1 VTKRKG
7 IVVVTAVFLAAA
19 GAGTLA
25 WYRLGGSGNF
35 VRKADEYFC
44 PMHPEIVRDKPGECP
59 VCGMKLEKRLPRGA
73 SPPAAGVA
81 SSGERRILYY
91 RHPMNASVHSDKP
104 AKDDMG
110 MDYIPVYAD
119 EAQGASSVPGRAPVT
134 IPPERAQLL
143 GIRSEPVTAGV
154 SGSQLR
160 TVGRV
165 AVDERR
171 REVIQTK
178 YEGYVEKLYVDFTG
192 KPVRRGQ
199 PLLAIYSPE
208 LVAAQ
213 KEYLVARGAEQ
224 RLGESTVPGVA
235 KGGTE
240 LAEAARQRLRSL
252 DVSPD
257 EIATLERTGA
267 TRRTNTLRSPVSG
280 LVIQKTAFD
289 GMKVSPADR
298 LYEIADLSRVWV
310 LAEVYEK
317 DLGAVRVGLPTRV
330 VLPNQPGR
338 EWRGVLTFISP
349 TVKPETRTVEARIE
363 LSNADGLLKP
373 DMFADVYLEGASI
386 SVLTVPESA
395 VVQTGERTLVFV
407 DKGQGHYEPRE
418 VSIGERVP
426 GGYRVRG
433 GLVAGERVVVSANFL
448 LDSESSIRS
457 AIARAR
463 GGN

>member
-1 VTKRKG
+1 VTKRPK
-7 IVVVTAVFLAAA
+7 IAVALAAVLVVA

-25 WYRLGGSGNF
+25 WYRRGGIGNS

-44 PMHPEIVRDKPGECP
+44 PMHPQIVRDKPGECP
-59 VCGMKLEKRLPRGA
+59 VCGMKLEKRLPRGG
-73 SPPAAGVA
+73 SPPPAAA
-81 SSGERRILYY
+81 SCPGARRILYY
-91 RHPMNASVHSDKP
+91 RHPMDPSVHSDKP

-110 MDYIPVYAD
+110 MDYIAVYAE
-119 EAQGASSVPGRAPVT
+119 EAPEASSVPGRAAVT
-134 IPPERAQLL
+134 IPSERVQLL

-154 SGSQLR
+154 SGGTFR

-165 AVDERR
+165 AIDERR
-171 REVIQTK
+171 RQVVQTK

-208 LVAAQ
+208 LVAAE
-213 KEYLVARGAEQ
+213 KEYVVARGAQQ
-224 RLGESTVPGVA
+224 RLAESSVPGVA
-235 KGGTE
+235 KGGAE

-252 DVSPD
+252 DVSPE
-257 EIATLERTGA
+257 EIAALERSGT
-267 TRRTNTLRSPVSG
+267 TRRTMTLRSPVSG
-280 LVIQKTAFD
+280 LVVGKLAFE

-298 LYEIADLSRVWV
+298 LYEIADLSRVWI

-317 DLGAVRVGLPTRV
+317 DLAAVRVGLPARV
-330 VLPNQPGR
+330 VPPNQPGR
-338 EWRGVLTFISP
+338 EWRGTVSFVSP
-349 TVKPETRTVEARIE
+349 MVKPETRTAEARIE
-363 LSNADGLLKP
+363 LSNTDGLLKP
-373 DMFADVYLEGASI
+373 DMFADVYLEGSSA

-433 GLVAGERVVVSANFL
+433 GLAVGERVVVSANFL

-457 AIARAR
+457 AITRAS

>member
-1 VTKRKG
+1 VTKRKS
-7 IVVVTAVFLAAA
+7 VVVVMAVFLAVA

-25 WYRLGGSGNF
+25 WYRHSGSGTS

-44 PMHPEIVRDKPGECP
+44 PMHPQIVRDKPGECP

-73 SPPAAGVA
+73 SPPAAAA
-81 SSGERRILYY
+81 SSPGERRILYY
-91 RHPMNASVHSDKP
+91 RHPMDPSVHSDKP

-110 MDYIPVYAD
+110 MDYVPVYAGD
-119 EAQGASSVPGRAPVT
+119 ALGASSVPGRAAVT

-143 GIRSEPVTAGV
+143 GIRSEPVIAGL
-154 SGSQLR
+154 SGNTLR
-160 TVGRV
+160 TFGHV
-165 AVDERR
+165 AIDERR
-171 REVIQTK
+171 REVVQTK
-178 YEGYVEKLYVDFTG
+178 YEGYVETLYADFTG

-213 KEYLVARGAEQ
+213 KEFLVARGAQQ
-224 RLGESTVPGVA
+224 RLGESSVPGVA

-267 TRRTNTLRSPVSG
+267 TRRTVTLRSPVSG
-280 LVIQKTAFD
+280 LVIQKTAFE

-298 LYEIADLSRVWV
+298 LYEIADLSRVWI

-317 DLGAVRVGLPTRV
+317 DLPAVRVGLPARV
-330 VLPNQPGR
+330 VLPNRPGR
-338 EWRGVLTFISP
+338 EWRGTVNFVSP

-373 DMFADVYLEGASI
+373 DMFADVYLESASA

-407 DKGQGHYEPRE
+407 DQGQGHYEPRE

-433 GLVAGERVVVSANFL
+433 GLAAGERVVISANFL

-457 AIARAR
+457 AIARAS